1 MLLIMIDS
9 AQRGSVK
16 VLLRGTWLVKTAG
29 LATKVFLLDGDFGQR
44 DEEDG

>member
-1 MLLIMIDS
+1 
-9 AQRGSVK
+9 
-16 VLLRGTWLVKTAG
+16 VKTTG